1 MEVIGKR
8 RSIRSFRDQSVEA
21 EKIERILQAGMQAPS
36 AHNSQPWEFL
46 VVIDKEAKVTIAQMS
61 PYAGP
66 AKAAP
71 VVIIVMANL
80 ETAKAV
86 NNLWWQQDVSACTQ
100 NMLLQIAAEEL
111 GGVWLGFYPDEER
124 AKKVQTYFNLPD
136 HILPFSVIPFGYSA
150 QENQFVDRFDKTK
163 IHWEKY

>member
-46 VVIDKEAKVTIAQMS
+46 VVTDKEAKVTIAQMS

-86 NNLWWQQDVSACTQ
+86 NNL
-100 NMLLQIAAEEL
+100 
-111 GGVWLGFYPDEER
+111 
-124 AKKVQTYFNLPD
+124 
-136 HILPFSVIPFGYSA
+136 
-150 QENQFVDRFDKTK
+150 
-163 IHWEKY
+163 